1 MNRLDGGSAEP
12 EHRVVF
18 FSEHALARDQAAM
31 GVRDAFAGEIDQN
44 LKSPLFRFFL
54 LRCGDHCELR
64 LALLHGEHSQ
74 VGGSDDSQVN
84 IAFRIKSDILRPKR
98 MAKSADVAAE

>member
-31 GVRDAFAGEIDQN
+31 GVRDAFAGEI
-44 LKSPLFRFFL
+44 
-54 LRCGDHCELR
+54 
-64 LALLHGEHSQ
+64 
-74 VGGSDDSQVN
+74 
-84 IAFRIKSDILRPKR
+84 
-98 MAKSADVAAE
+98 